1 MPYRSERQRRFFN
14 ANRAELESQ
23 GVDVDE
29 WNQSSKG
36 KKLPEHK
43 DDKMDKRADDGM
55 SLTDAGM
62 MAGATFGGQHYGG
75 RLGGS
80 IATQHMFQNPHTISS
95 PWDFVRKPLKGKLI
109 GKGVG
114 GTLGMLALPLIARL
128 FGGSK
133 KVHPD
138 QISPA
143 GEALYQ
149 KIRAQVAKDVRAQA
163 AKGLAQPTGTP
174 DMTPA
179 NALGQLAGKQ
189 AAMDKRADDLSLTD
203 IAAMG
208 GAAYGGQRLGAG
220 PGEQL
225 GRAAGKLWASETRP
239 STAALRNQAYREII
253 PPDRGGLSNDD
264 WYRPK
269 HPGKSLL
276 PGPGHSGPS
285 HLMVDPDA
293 LRPGSHSG
301 GGVAGRGDLN
311 TATLKQVRNAPKGI
325 MEYLRGL
332 RSAAVAK
339 GGRLGKM
346 TGRVGGG
353 LAGAA
358 ILPLI
363 AALLSGKQQAQAT
376 ETPDM
381 TPANELGQ
389 LAGKQAAWGQAM
401 GQGLRAAQKAMGPGS
416 ALGPA
421 RPAPKPAGAQ
431 AKPAPGGW
439 GPWGAAS
446 RMAGRALGGYQPGMM
461 QAKSQ
466 QATKPAA
473 KPAPARPAGFRDAA
487 PHGADPSQIHIGN
500 MSFPRGTPAAGGISR
515 MAGRALGGYQPG
527 MMQAASRQATK
538 PAAKPAPAR
547 PSNFQ
552 DAAPQ
557 GSGFKPGL
565 SGANIPKPQGSVF
578 GAAPGFGKRS
588 NTDAL
593 GEVLGAGA
601 ETLASGA
608 AGAGVGGVLG
618 GAATGGMLGAGA
630 GAISGLADPG
640 KDEEGNKR
648 SRIMQALKRALG
660 YGAGG
665 AAIGGL
671 AIPGGIAGG
680 IYGGAMGADAGAR
693 ASGLS
698 DKLQALDGKQANY
711 SLSGATPMRKAAH
724 TVAIQAMSQY
734 IEGLANKF
742 PAGTQAVKVAANLK
756 ATRKLLKL
764 AATLKE
770 QGDLFKA
777 VGLVYHDKSAAYRH
791 QVTQGLLKGFNKRL
805 KQAASMGV
813 SGHPSAGVTPTKAT
827 GTTSV
832 PTVGSTS
839 QTVTV

>member
-114 GTLGMLALPLIARL
+114 GTLGLLALPLIARL

-473 KPAPARPAGFRDAA
+473 KPAPARP
-487 PHGADPSQIHIGN
+487 
-500 MSFPRGTPAAGGISR
+500 
-515 MAGRALGGYQPG
+515 
-527 MMQAASRQATK
+527 
-538 PAAKPAPAR
+538 
-547 PSNFQ
+547 SNFQ

-698 DKLQALDGKQANY
+698 DKLQALDGKQVNY